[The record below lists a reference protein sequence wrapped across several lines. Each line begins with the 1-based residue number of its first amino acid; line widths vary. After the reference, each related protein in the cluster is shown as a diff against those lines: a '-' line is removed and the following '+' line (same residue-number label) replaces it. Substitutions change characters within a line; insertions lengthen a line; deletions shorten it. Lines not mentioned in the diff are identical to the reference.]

1 MERIC
6 EPELMDDPLQAR
18 IYAEADFV
26 DSDRAFTTHIL
37 NLVGGRP
44 PGRSI
49 AKILDL
55 GCGPGNITF
64 LLAEALPHTPV
75 LGVDGAGAMLTLAVE
90 RRAQAPE
97 RWAHVHVHQA
107 LLPLAAGA
115 LATLPA
121 PFAPPYDLIV
131 SNSLLHHLHNPAVL
145 WSTVRVLGAPEALVV
160 VRDLRRPAHPDALEA
175 MVAQHAASFPPVL
188 RRDYANSLAAA
199 FLPEEV
205 QAQLAAAQLG
215 TLHVTRQ
222 GVQYLDVWGLL
233 PP

>member
-18 IYAEADFV
+18 IYAEADFE

-37 NLVGGRP
+37 DLVGGRTS
-44 PGRSI
+44 GRSI
-49 AKILDL
+49 ERILDL

-64 LLAEALPHTPV
+64 LLGESLPHTPV
-75 LGVDGAGAMLTLAVE
+75 LGVDGAGAMLTLAEE
-90 RRAQAPE
+90 RQAQAPE
-97 RWAHVHVHQA
+97 RWAHVHFHQA
-107 LLPLAAGA
+107 LLPLVAEA
-115 LATLPA
+115 LAPLPA

-131 SNSLLHHLHNPAVL
+131 SNSLLHHLHDPAVL
-145 WSTVRVLGAPEALVV
+145 WNTVRALGGPGTLVV

-175 MVAQHAASFPPVL
+175 MVANHAASFPPVL

-215 TLHVTRQ
+215 TLHVTPQ